1 VSDVVFRSCL
11 AIHMPD
17 PKGSRLYVN
26 LGPSQAKR
34 RLKGF
39 GHGVRKVQSAGRNQA
54 VIIHTA
60 TGRHFEELQAKFADV
75 GFSSIESTLFEP
87 IENLRNL
94 GPGSAEWLRDTGIT
108 TIAELSRLGPVLAY
122 RLVKQ
127 KQPRA
132 SLNLLWALAAGLSD
146 LDWRELSESDKHR
159 LQAELVA
166 D

>member
-1 VSDVVFRSCL
+1 
-11 AIHMPD
+11 M
-17 PKGSRLYVN
+17 
-26 LGPSQAKR
+26 
-34 RLKGF
+34 
-39 GHGVRKVQSAGRNQA
+39 
-54 VIIHTA
+54 
-60 TGRHFEELQAKFADV
+60 EELQAKFADV
-75 GFSSIESTLFEP
+75 GFSSTESALLAP

-94 GPGSAEWLRDTGIT
+94 GPASAEWLRDAGIA
-108 TIAELSRLGPVLAY
+108 TIAEHSRLGPVLAY

-159 LQAELVA
+159 LQAELAA